1 MDRYDWGKKLWD
13 ELWKRAKD
21 GYYKDKPFQFSKD
34 ELYIRHLL
42 GYIDEGRYQVE
53 KVKLEHQIYQY
64 YWYEKDK
71 SRDKKYPP
79 YFMVLR

>member
-1 MDRYDWGKKLWD
+1 MIGVKKLWD

-34 ELYIRHLL
+34 ELYIRYLF
-42 GYIDEGRYQVE
+42 GYIDEKRYQVE
-53 KVKLEHQIYQY
+53 KVKLEHLSYQY
-64 YWYEKDK
+64 HWSIKDK
-71 SRDKKYPP
+71 SRNKNYPP